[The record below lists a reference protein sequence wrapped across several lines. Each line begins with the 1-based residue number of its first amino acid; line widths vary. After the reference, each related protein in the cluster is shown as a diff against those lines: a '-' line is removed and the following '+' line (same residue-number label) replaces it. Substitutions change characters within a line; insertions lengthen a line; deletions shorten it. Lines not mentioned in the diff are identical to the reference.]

1 MASSMLFTNALEALT
16 GKKIVV
22 VEYSEHTLGQSAD
35 AEAVCYVQLNIEGA
49 RPCGVG
55 RSHDIVQALSGGD
68 YIGVAWIR
76 FICGGGGL
84 TAVNHIVSERHPCVT
99 MKSLL

>member
-1 MASSMLFTNALEALT
+1 MQKRFVTSNLISR
-16 GKKIVV
+16 
-22 VEYSEHTLGQSAD
+22 
-35 AEAVCYVQLNIEGA
+35 GA

-55 RSHDIVQALSGGD
+55 RSHDIVQASLAAIISALRGYGLF
-68 YIGVAWIR
+68 AAA
-76 FICGGGGL
+76 GGL